1 MLFRACNKF
10 QDFRTYVRI
19 NYYCFNF
26 FIMIPFLCEIN
37 SKMTIMVIPNK
48 GACGR
53 VIYIEILLYD
63 IRLSP
68 FDRFVKIK
76 EDKRN

>member
-1 MLFRACNKF
+1 
-10 QDFRTYVRI
+10 
-19 NYYCFNF
+19 
-26 FIMIPFLCEIN
+26 MIPFLCEIN
-37 SKMTIMVIPNK
+37 GKMTIMVIPNK